1 MNIFV
6 PILKEIIVSTSE
18 FEKNLLYYAQIGGEI
33 TCVNRLLLH
42 LKNYGEIIG
51 LDKWAHDQNLNP
63 WWVRH
68 CAHQAEARGLI
79 KMVRLENKCGKPYQV
94 TLQEE
99 TK

>member
-1 MNIFV
+1 MNILAPV
-6 PILKEIIVSTSE
+6 LKEIVLSTSE
-18 FEKNLLYYAQIGGEI
+18 FEKYLLYYAQIGGEV
-33 TCVNRLLLH
+33 TCEKRLLLY
-42 LKNYGEIIG
+42 LKHYGEIVG
-51 LDKWAHDQNLNP
+51 LDKWASDQNIDR